1 MQSYN
6 IKSCRICKSKLLKI
20 LEIPKTPIGD
30 LYYKTIIKEQ
40 NKKFGLDLMFCPQCY
55 AGQICTVV
63 NPRLL
68 YKNFVYRSSISQGLE
83 KHFQKLANKIIKN
96 FNLSS
101 NDYIFDIG
109 SNDGLLLSFFKKNN
123 QKVLGVD
130 PAKEIAKIATK
141 KGIPTLGK
149 MFDENLSKNISK
161 KYGKAKIIFSN
172 NTMANID
179 NLSNF
184 LKGIKNILNANG
196 TFIFETGSFD
206 ALLKKKLFDVIYHE
220 HFTYFSTNSL
230 SKLFKKHDLKLY
242 DIEKIPTKG
251 GSLRGYVS
259 HIESKKISTKRL
271 KKMLKFEGNLKT
283 FNKNINIFR
292 KFLINQKTL
301 INKFIE
307 KLKKKNVS
315 IAGYGASVGSTTF
328 LYFFGIGKKIN
339 FLIDDNK
346 FKNLNYSPG
355 YNLLVKNKKQIKSKK
370 NLAIIII
377 SWRYAKIISNS
388 IKKVFKKNNVKV
400 YEIFPKIKKVYE
412 KN

>member
-1 MQSYN
+1 M
-6 IKSCRICKSKLLKI
+6 
-20 LEIPKTPIGD
+20 
-30 LYYKTIIKEQ
+30 
-40 NKKFGLDLMFCPQCY
+40 
-55 AGQICTVV
+55 
-63 NPRLL
+63 
-68 YKNFVYRSSISQGLE
+68 
-83 KHFQKLANKIIKN
+83 
-96 FNLSS
+96 
-101 NDYIFDIG
+101 
-109 SNDGLLLSFFKKNN
+109 
-123 QKVLGVD
+123 GVD

-206 ALLKKKLFDVIYHE
+206 ALLKKKFFDVIYHE

-346 FKNLNYSPG
+346 FKNLKYSPG

>member
-6 IKSCRICKSKLLKI
+6 IKNCRICKSKLTKV

-30 LYYKTIIKEQ
+30 LYYKKIIKEQ
-40 NKKFGLDLMFCPQCY
+40 NKKYSLDLMFCPRCY

-96 FNLSS
+96 FKLSL

-130 PAKEIAKIATK
+130 PAKEIAKIASE

-149 MFDENLSKNISK
+149 MFDENLSKSISK

-179 NLSNF
+179 NLSIF
-184 LKGIKNILNANG
+184 LKGIKNILNTNG

-220 HFTYFSTNSL
+220 HLTYFSTNSL
-230 SKLFKKHDLKLY
+230 SMLFEKHGLKLY

-259 HIESKKISTKRL
+259 HIESKKILTIRL
-271 KKMLKFEGNLKT
+271 KKMLNFEGNLKT
-283 FNKNINIFR
+283 FNENINIFR
-292 KFLINQKTL
+292 KFLIKHKTL

-307 KLKKKNVS
+307 RLKNKNVS

-328 LYFFGIGKKIN
+328 LYFFGLGKKIN

-346 FKNLNYSPG
+346 YKNLKYSPG

-370 NLAIIII
+370 NLAILII
-377 SWRYAKIISNS
+377 SWRYAKIIRNS
-388 IKKVFKKNNVKV
+388 IKKAFKKNNVIV

-412 KN
+412 KH